1 MKKIDLAV
9 VLIIPLFVFI
19 SVFLLGFKINYFQSL
34 LLFFGIPSLY
44 LSLKSK
50 EKIRKV
56 APFSFLVSIPI
67 AIIFELVAF
76 GDKAW
81 TVPYSILHWRLLGI
95 IPLEDYMWMFLVTYT
110 ILIFYEHFCNNSFQ
124 KQMNGKVK
132 TMVIILY
139 SLTIIL
145 IALFFF
151 APYLLS
157 IPYSYLWAGIA
168 LFVIPTALFL
178 SKYPLF
184 FKPFLKVSLFFFYI
198 HMLFEL
204 VGLKLQH
211 WTFTGKHFI
220 ALISIA
226 GFKFP
231 AEELVFVMIFGGFA
245 CCAYYVFFTDKKL

>member
-124 KQMNGKVK
+124 KQDYSWSGRNMSFLL
-132 TMVIILY
+132 LY
-139 SLTIIL
+139 SFLPLIYLAYLTL
-145 IALFFF
+145 
-151 APYLLS
+151 
-157 IPYSYLWAGIA
+157 
-168 LFVIPTALFL
+168 
-178 SKYPLF
+178 
-184 FKPFLKVSLFFFYI
+184 
-198 HMLFEL
+198 
-204 VGLKLQH
+204 
-211 WTFTGKHFI
+211 
-220 ALISIA
+220 
-226 GFKFP
+226 
-231 AEELVFVMIFGGFA
+231 IFGQA
-245 CCAYYVFFTDKKL
+245 